1 MYHSCVITT
10 HAIKMNAQRAKQKN
24 GASNVNT
31 LRTSRVAAFTLTE
44 LLVVIAIIAL
54 LASLLLPALARGKR
68 HALNTACLNNLKQ
81 LTLCWTMYTHDHN
94 DTMPPNNSVYDIDTG
109 APIPGL
115 DLNQTWRPGNTRT
128 DTNTAN
134 IEMGY
139 LFRYNRSAAIYHC
152 PADRSVVELHPGVP
166 STIPRTRSYNLSQ
179 SLNGLG
185 GPHSGLWWIPSYQR
199 LTQIQRPA
207 NIFAFIDVHEDG
219 ILDALFGIPPLD
231 SYWDGIWFD
240 LPANRHNQGAN
251 LSFTDGH
258 VERWKWKVPKI
269 FRELGQSVLSAEY
282 PDYRRLQSAVR
293 QNWD

>member
-1 MYHSCVITT
+1 MYHFFVSTI
-10 HAIKMNAQRAKQKN
+10 HAIRMRVQRAN
-24 GASNVNT
+24 REPAAPAAPGRRAS
-31 LRTSRVAAFTLTE
+31 RGAAFTLTE

-81 LTLCWTMYTHDHN
+81 LTLCWTMYAHDHD

-109 APIPGL
+109 QPIPGL
-115 DLNQTWRPGNTRT
+115 DLNQTWCPGNTRT
-128 DTNTAN
+128 DTTTAN
-134 IEMGY
+134 IEKGY

-152 PADRSVVELHPGVP
+152 PADRSVVELQPGVP

-185 GPHSGLWWIPSYQR
+185 GPYSGLWWIPSYQR
-199 LTQIQRPA
+199 LTQVQRPA
-207 NIFAFIDVHEDG
+207 NIFAFIDVHEEG
-219 ILDALFGIPPLD
+219 ILDALFGIPPLN
-231 SYWDGIWFD
+231 SHWDGIWFD
-240 LPANRHNQGAN
+240 LPANRHNQGAS
-251 LSFTDGH
+251 LSFADGH
-258 VERWKWKVPKI
+258 AERWKWTVPKI
-269 FRELGQSVLSAEY
+269 FRELGQSVLPEEL